1 MKKPPPPSSQQQP
14 PSSGSDGY
22 GYGNYGSYG
31 AYSGYYYGYGYG
43 YGGYPGGGEPH
54 PSRTLRDYLLILRE
68 RVWYVI
74 VTFFVIFT
82 AAVLYALNKTPEYE
96 STATLQVLRGFSPT
110 DIPGTTNS
118 NDVVTNL
125 EDFNTRVQLMESAGV
140 ASAVAERLK
149 PDERQ
154 RFMAPFEGGINLGPV
169 PTVDQRLMQR
179 RVVTPVRMS
188 LMIMV
193 TFMHPDKEV
202 AAQIANYFAEEF
214 IASNQ
219 RTNADASMKLVE
231 DLQMR
236 GEQQKKTV
244 EELQGKMNDMIVK
257 YGQVALDPS
266 NNIESESLKSQ
277 NQIVT
282 DDGRTLDIA
291 KERWDLVQQQ
301 RAANKPLWDLSFIA
315 TQSQV
320 NQLITEYQTTEVGL
334 ANLLQKFGPR
344 HPDIIALTQS
354 KQKQEEELTTAVE
367 SAAQTIYTDYLAAQ
381 NNYDQSISRRDQ
393 IEKNIMD
400 LSKIQVEYN
409 SLQSDLSVAQKMYSD
424 IIQSVETQQTE
435 FNITAPNYRIIDYAG
450 PSAEPAEP
458 NVKVWVAGGFLLGLL
473 AGVAM
478 AFLVA
483 FLDDRVKTAF
493 DIESVVGLPLL
504 GIVPRIR
511 HLNSSEKAQAVATN
525 TDRRVTEAFR
535 SIYSTL
541 KLNDAA
547 KNARCILVT
556 STVPSEGKS
565 FITTNLALTY
575 AMHGERVLVIDCDLR
590 MPNVAKSMGI
600 ERETGLIS
608 HLVEHRPLEECMLK
622 DFFPNLDILVTGGK
636 TRNPTQIFNS
646 REFGDFMALIRQ
658 QYDRIFID
666 SPPVGAVSDALN
678 LLPSVDGV
686 LYIIK
691 FNAVK
696 RKTAKLNLRRIME
709 GNVPVFGAIL
719 NQISLAVASYYY
731 TSYYDKSYRNYYVHG
746 DEGDDKAPAVLA
758 PSDRAETG
766 EIEED
771 PRDRAPR

>member
-1 MKKPPPPSSQQQP
+1 MKKPPPPSSPQQQ
-14 PSSGSDGY
+14 SSGNDGY

-43 YGGYPGGGEPH
+43 YGGYPGGGGEPH

-68 RVWYVI
+68 RIWYLI

-82 AAVLYALNKTPEYE
+82 AAVLYALNKTPEFS
-96 STATLQVLRGFSPT
+96 STDTLQVLRGLNK
-110 DIPGTTNS
+110 TNTIS
-118 NDVVTNL
+118 TNDPEQQVVNI
-125 EDFNTRVQLMESAGV
+125 EDFNTRVDLMRSFGV
-140 ASAVAERLK
+140 ANAVADRLK
-149 PDERQ
+149 PEERT

-169 PTVDQRLMQR
+169 PTVQERLVQR
-179 RVVTPVRMS
+179 RSVDPSRLS
-188 LMIMV
+188 LMIKV
-193 TFMHPDKEV
+193 SFLHPDKEV

-214 IASNQ
+214 IASNA

-231 DLQMR
+231 DLQLR
-236 GEQQKKTV
+236 TDQQRKKV
-244 EELQGKMNDMIVK
+244 EEIQSKMNDMIVK
-257 YGQVALDPS
+257 YGRVALDPA
-266 NNIESESLKSQ
+266 NNIESESLKAQ

-282 DDGRTLDIA
+282 DDGRILDIA
-291 KERWDLVQQQ
+291 KEQWDLVQQQ
-301 RAANKPLWDLSFIA
+301 RSANKPLWDLSFIA
-315 TQSQV
+315 SNAQV
-320 NQLITEYQTTEVGL
+320 NQLITEYQSTEVGL

-344 HPDIIALTQS
+344 HPDVIANNQAKAKLQ
-354 KQKQEEELTTAVE
+354 EELTTAVE
-367 SAAQTIYTDYLAAQ
+367 SASQTIYTNYLAAQ
-381 NNYDQSISRRDQ
+381 NNYDQAIARRDQ

-409 SLQSDLSVAQKMYSD
+409 SLDSDLRVAQSMETSL
-424 IIQSVETQQTE
+424 QASVSMQETE
-435 FNITAPNYRIIDYAG
+435 FNLSAPNYRIIDYAG
-450 PSAEPAEP
+450 PSMVPAEP
-458 NVKVWVAGGFLLGLL
+458 NIQAWIVGGFLIGLI
-473 AGVAM
+473 AGVGM

-493 DIESVVGLPLL
+493 DIESIVGLPLL

-600 ERETGLIS
+600 ERETGIIT

-622 DFFPNLDILVTGGK
+622 DFFPNLDILTTGGK

-646 REFGDFMALIRQ
+646 REFGDFIALIRQ

-678 LLPSVDGV
+678 LLPNVDGV

-758 PSDRAETG
+758 PADRAGTG
-766 EIEED
+766 EPE
-771 PRDRAPR
+771 P

>member
-1 MKKPPPPSSQQQP
+1 LGKP
-14 PSSGSDGY
+14 GL
-22 GYGNYGSYG
+22 
-31 AYSGYYYGYGYG
+31 AE
-43 YGGYPGGGEPH
+43 GGDP
-54 PSRTLRDYLLILRE
+54 D
-68 RVWYVI
+68 
-74 VTFFVIFT
+74 
-82 AAVLYALNKTPEYE
+82 
-96 STATLQVLRGFSPT
+96 QVVS
-110 DIPGTTNS
+110 
-118 NDVVTNL
+118 NL

-140 ASAVAERLK
+140 ASAVADRLK

-169 PTVDQRLMQR
+169 PTVDQRLIQR
-179 RVVTPVRMS
+179 RTVTPVRMS

-193 TFMHPDKEV
+193 SFLHPDKEV

-214 IASNQ
+214 IASNA

-231 DLQMR
+231 DLQLR
-236 GEQQKKTV
+236 VDQQRKKV
-244 EELQGKMNDMIVK
+244 EEIQGKMNDMIVK
-257 YGQVALDPS
+257 YGRVALDPA
-266 NNIESESLKSQ
+266 NNIESESLKAQ

-282 DDGRTLDIA
+282 DDGRMLDVA

-301 RAANKPLWDLSFIA
+301 RAAGKPLWDLSFVA
-315 TQSQV
+315 DQSQV
-320 NQLITEYQTTEVGL
+320 NQLISEYQNTEVAL
-334 ANLLQKFGPR
+334 ANLLEKFGPK
-344 HPDIIALTQS
+344 HPDIIALNQS
-354 KQKQEEELTTAVE
+354 KDKQEEELTTAVE
-367 SAAQTIYTDYLAAQ
+367 SASQTVYTDYLAAQ
-381 NNYDQSISRRDQ
+381 NDYDQSISRRDQ

-400 LSKIQVEYN
+400 LSKIQVEYDSLDSDLRVAQSMETSLMSSV
-409 SLQSDLSVAQKMYSD
+409 SLQ
-424 IIQSVETQQTE
+424 ETE
-435 FNITAPNYRIIDYAG
+435 FNITAPQYRIIDYAG

-458 NVKVWVAGGFLLGLL
+458 NVWHWVIGGFIVGLM

-493 DIESVVGLPLL
+493 DIESIVGLPLL

>member
-1 MKKPPPPSSQQQP
+1 MKKPPPPSSRQQP
-14 PSSGSDGY
+14 SGNDGY

-68 RVWYVI
+68 RVWYLI

-82 AAVLYALNKTPEYE
+82 AAVLYALNKTPEFQ
-96 STATLQVLRGFSPT
+96 STATLQVLRGLGK
-110 DIPGTTNS
+110 PGLAEGG
-118 NDVVTNL
+118 DPDQVVSNL

-140 ASAVAERLK
+140 ASAVADRLK

-169 PTVDQRLMQR
+169 PTVDQRLIQR
-179 RVVTPVRMS
+179 RTVTPVRMS

-193 TFMHPDKEV
+193 SFLHPDKEV

-214 IASNQ
+214 IASNA

-231 DLQMR
+231 DLQLR
-236 GEQQKKTV
+236 VDQQRKKV
-244 EELQGKMNDMIVK
+244 EEIQGKMNDMIVK
-257 YGQVALDPS
+257 YGRVALDPA
-266 NNIESESLKSQ
+266 NNIESESLKAQ

-282 DDGRTLDIA
+282 DDGRMLDVA

-301 RAANKPLWDLSFIA
+301 RAAGKPLWDLSFVA
-315 TQSQV
+315 DQSQV
-320 NQLITEYQTTEVGL
+320 NQLISEYQNTEVAL
-334 ANLLQKFGPR
+334 ANLLEKFGPK
-344 HPDIIALTQS
+344 HPDIIALNQS
-354 KQKQEEELTTAVE
+354 KDKQEEELTTAVE
-367 SAAQTIYTDYLAAQ
+367 SASQTVYTDYLAAQ
-381 NNYDQSISRRDQ
+381 NDYDQSISRRDQ

-400 LSKIQVEYN
+400 LSKIQVEYDSLDSDLRVAQSMETSLMSSV
-409 SLQSDLSVAQKMYSD
+409 SLQ
-424 IIQSVETQQTE
+424 ETE
-435 FNITAPNYRIIDYAG
+435 FNITAPQYRIIDYAG

-458 NVKVWVAGGFLLGLL
+458 NVWHWVIGGFIVGLMT
-473 AGVAM
+473 GVAM

-493 DIESVVGLPLL
+493 DIESIVGLPLL